1 MNSDL
6 QTPFDAAIVMVTVV
20 RDTFAQALQ
29 SVFAQ
34 TFAGRIQ
41 VLVGVD
47 RWVGDRAQVEAL
59 ARQSPSHVAVTM
71 LDLGSRRQSA
81 TADSIRATTAGR

>member
-1 MNSDL
+1 MTSDL
-6 QTPFDAAIVMVTVV
+6 RTPFDAAVVMVTVV
-20 RDTFAQALQ
+20 RDTLSQALH

-47 RWVGDRAQVEAL
+47 HPIGGRAAVEEL
-59 ARQSPSHVAVTM
+59 ARQSPSHIGVTI
-71 LDLGSRRQSA
+71 LDLGYSTSKRNGGQCPSHYAAR
-81 TADSIRATTAGR
+81 